1 VASVVHVDGR
11 GVPDAV
17 ISGHRVK
24 RHGANGHRHHGQAAV
39 AVRGARVRA
48 VPAVRHGRRG
58 RPLHHHQRAVD
69 WWRWRRGHHV
79 PWRGHRNGR
88 SVHRRA
94 GHVRRARVSQHVR
107 PGRLRR
113 AAPAG
118 RCHPVGR
125 PFHVHIRHTHAHAAV
140 HHAIFP
146 FQVRTPPP
154 RVYTTGCLCMI
165 ERIKT
170 LFLRHD
176 CE

>member
-1 VASVVHVDGR
+1 MASVVCVDGR
-11 GVPDAV
+11 GVPNAV
-17 ISGHRVK
+17 VRGHRVQ
-24 RHGANGHRHHGQAAV
+24 RHGADGHRHRGQVAV

-58 RPLHHHQRAVD
+58 RPLRHHQRAVD
-69 WWRWRRGHHV
+69 WQRWRRGNHV
-79 PWRGHRNGR
+79 PRRGHGNSRPVR
-88 SVHRRA
+88 RRA
-94 GHVRRARVSQHVR
+94 GHVHRARVSQHVR

-125 PFHVHIRHTHAHAAV
+125 PFHVHVRHTHAHTAV

-154 RVYTTGCLCMI
+154 HVYIIGCLCMI
-165 ERIKT
+165 KRIKT
-170 LFLRHD
+170 HFL
-176 CE
+176 